1 MAWKQPLEAHSPAP
15 QMVAE
20 PIEAHIMKKR
30 GKFHAH
36 VVMSDGGEHHMPPH
50 ESMHEAHAAIAPHM
64 AGPQAESDPME
75 AQNNPGEQEEIQ
87 NA

>member
-1 MAWKQPLEAHSPAP
+1 MKQMLEAHSPEP

-20 PIEAHIMKKR
+20 PVEAHIMRKR

-50 ESMHEAHAAIAPHM
+50 ATMHEAHAALAPHM
-64 AGPQAESDPME
+64 GTPGEETMPME
-75 AQNNPGEQEEIQ
+75 ASNEPQQEEIQ
-87 NA
+87 A